1 MPLNN
6 MKSVSA
12 VVLCFV
18 VFSVLSDA
26 VWVKEGNFTFSLES
40 VKTLKSLMDSSAGR
54 SLRLAKTSS
63 VAVCDNPALPM
74 EFQPLCHQPGA
85 GMAFFR
91 LASVD
96 HDICEICAFAACT
109 GC

>member
-1 MPLNN
+1 SSYLFIAPVITDLGLIRLI
-6 MKSVSA
+6 A
-12 VVLCFV
+12 EQ
-18 VFSVLSDA
+18 FSREQ
-26 VWVKEGNFTFSLES
+26 EGNFTFSLES